1 MSFDP
6 GLINTGWG
14 VLEKNNNSEKYIDHG
29 CITTSKNEQLGK
41 RLNLIY
47 NKTLNLLRKY
57 SPNAIAVEKIFANK
71 NPESTMKLGKARAVI
86 EGNGMRE
93 AVEETKRIRTLS
105 YRKEEPK
112 G

>member
-1 MSFDP
+1 MGFDP

-71 NPESTMKLGKARAVI
+71 NPESTLIQLTQKQKGPQISSDLLSKTMS
-86 EGNGMRE
+86 
-93 AVEETKRIRTLS
+93 RIV
-105 YRKEEPK
+105 PK
-112 G
+112 